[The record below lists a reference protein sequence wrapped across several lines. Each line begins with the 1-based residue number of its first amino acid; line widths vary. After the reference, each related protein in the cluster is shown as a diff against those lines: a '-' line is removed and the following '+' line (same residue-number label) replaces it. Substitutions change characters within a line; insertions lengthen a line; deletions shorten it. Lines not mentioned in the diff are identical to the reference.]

1 MYKFLEV
8 FFQIEFLAAISSSR
22 SDHVTQFVRSC
33 VRSFMSVGKDKSL
46 DKQIILV
53 RSVEIMELLSKHESY
68 LYG

>member
-1 MYKFLEV
+1 MS
-8 FFQIEFLAAISSSR
+8 ISSS
-22 SDHVTQFVRSC
+22 VCAF

-53 RSVEIMELLSKHESY
+53 RNVAIMELLSKHESY